1 VEEPWGGGTCGGK
14 GGILGSEV
22 LAILGISVG
31 ELTVQAAWVAALAIL
46 AVTLAGWRKPARA
59 APLTPREAPDS
70 APKSDAQSDAGS
82 AQGEDHERFPVVI
95 TTAPLE
101 RPPTLLRRVAS
112 ALSATALSIV
122 TGAVLAIL
130 ISFGAVIAVIWATN
144 LLGR

>member
-1 VEEPWGGGTCGGK
+1 VW
-14 GGILGSEV
+14 
-22 LAILGISVG
+22 AILGISVG

-59 APLTPREAPDS
+59 APLSPREAPDS
-70 APKSDAQSDAGS
+70 GPKSDPDA
-82 AQGEDHERFPVVI
+82 ADGEDPQRFPVTI
-95 TTAPLE
+95 ATAPLE
-101 RPPTLLRRVAS
+101 QPPTPLRRLVS
-112 ALSATALSIV
+112 GVSATALSLV